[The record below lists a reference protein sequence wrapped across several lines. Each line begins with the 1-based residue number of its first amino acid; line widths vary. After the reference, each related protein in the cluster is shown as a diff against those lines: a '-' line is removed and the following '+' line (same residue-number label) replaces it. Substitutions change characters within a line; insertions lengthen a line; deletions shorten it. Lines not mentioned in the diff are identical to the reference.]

1 MKMVTFLARMA
12 DPGWE
17 EKDVD
22 MVGAALRK
30 RGIRYIVCNNQQH
43 FPNFIVVTG
52 PCPRDV
58 IEDFISEGVTYH
70 VLDLEGNPGLQMFF
84 VMLFEVVLLENKGE
98 LNGN

>member
-1 MKMVTFLARMA
+1 MKEVTFLARVA

-22 MVGAALRK
+22 MVGTALRK
-30 RGIRYIVCNNQQH
+30 RGIRYTVCNNQQH

-58 IEDFISEGVTYH
+58 IEDFIPEGVTCH
-70 VLDLEGNPGLQMFF
+70 VLDLDHNPGLQMFF